1 LGLFVDSNLNLLFYC
16 FLCVLGQ
23 FFLLYVTLNMN
34 NKLGEVIMGVV
45 VATWTRP
52 FLHELLE
59 EIPKDVES
67 LIDVGCGRGIVGA
80 MTRIY
85 RTPKRL
91 VGVDIFQDYIDFCKK
106 YSIYDELH
114 RLDLRKAPLPFSDR
128 EFTVATCI
136 ETIEHLPKQQGEKLL
151 DELHRIAD
159 VVIVST
165 PSAFFRQP
173 KSHVKN
179 NPFQAHVSKWTVED
193 FKKRGYDVKGA
204 GALAAHKLAIPTRKL
219 SCRFPQL
226 HQFLLAKTKHRE

>member
-1 LGLFVDSNLNLLFYC
+1 
-16 FLCVLGQ
+16 
-23 FFLLYVTLNMN
+23 MEP
-34 NKLGEVIMGVV
+34 K

-91 VGVDIFQDYIDFCKK
+91 VGVDIFQDYVDFCRK
-106 YSIYDELH
+106 YCIYDELH
-114 RLDLRKAPLPFSDR
+114 CLDLRKTPLPFKDR
-128 EFTVATCI
+128 EFSVATCI
-136 ETIEHLPKQQGEKLL
+136 ETIEHLPKKHGEGLL

-165 PSAFFRQP
+165 PSVFFRQP
-173 KSHVKN
+173 EDHVGR

-193 FKKRGYDVKGA
+193 FKRRGFDVKGV
-204 GALAAHKLAIPTRKL
+204 GELAVRTLAIPTRKL
-219 SCRFPQL
+219 TCRFPRL
-226 HQFLLAKTKHRE
+226 HQFLLAKSKRG

>member
-1 LGLFVDSNLNLLFYC
+1 MEL
-16 FLCVLGQ
+16 
-23 FFLLYVTLNMN
+23 
-34 NKLGEVIMGVV
+34 E

-114 RLDLRKAPLPFSDR
+114 RLDLRQTPLPFQDN

-136 ETIEHLPKQQGEKLL
+136 ETIEHLPKNRGEKLL
-151 DELHRIAD
+151 EELHRIAD
-159 VVIVST
+159 TIIVST
-165 PSAFFRQP
+165 PSVYFKQP
-173 KSHVKN
+173 KSHVKR
-179 NPFQAHVSKWTVED
+179 NPFQAHISKWTVED
-193 FKKRGYDVKGA
+193 FKKRGYNVKGVGNIA
-204 GALAAHKLAIPTRKL
+204 MHKLAIPTRKVT
-219 SCRFPQL
+219 CRFPRL
-226 HQFLLAKTKHRE
+226 YQFLLAKTKGNK

>member
-1 LGLFVDSNLNLLFYC
+1 MEL
-16 FLCVLGQ
+16 
-23 FFLLYVTLNMN
+23 
-34 NKLGEVIMGVV
+34 E

-114 RLDLRKAPLPFSDR
+114 RLDLRRTPLPFQDN

-136 ETIEHLPKQQGEKLL
+136 ETIEHLPKNRGEKLL
-151 DELHRIAD
+151 EELHRIAD
-159 VVIVST
+159 TIIVST
-165 PSAFFRQP
+165 PSVYFKQP
-173 KSHVKN
+173 KSRVKN

-193 FKKRGYDVKGA
+193 FKKRGYNVKGVGNIA
-204 GALAAHKLAIPTRKL
+204 MHKFAIPPRKL
-219 SCRFPQL
+219 TCRFPQL
-226 HQFLLAKTKHRE
+226 YQFLLAKTKRGDNSNKTTHT

>member
-1 LGLFVDSNLNLLFYC
+1 MEL
-16 FLCVLGQ
+16 
-23 FFLLYVTLNMN
+23 
-34 NKLGEVIMGVV
+34 E

-85 RTPKRL
+85 RNPKRL

-114 RLDLRKAPLPFSDR
+114 RLDLRQTPLPFQNN

-136 ETIEHLPKQQGEKLL
+136 ETIEHLPKNSGENLL
-151 DELHRIAD
+151 EELHRIAD
-159 VVIVST
+159 TIIVST
-165 PSAFFRQP
+165 PSAYFKQP
-173 KSHVKN
+173 KSHVKR

-193 FKKRGYDVKGA
+193 FKKRGYDVKGV
-204 GALAAHKLAIPTRKL
+204 GNLAAHKLAIPTRKL
-219 SCRFPQL
+219 TCRFPRL
-226 HQFLLAKTKHRE
+226 YQFLLAKTKRGERLE

>member
-1 LGLFVDSNLNLLFYC
+1 
-16 FLCVLGQ
+16 
-23 FFLLYVTLNMN
+23 MEP
-34 NKLGEVIMGVV
+34 K

-91 VGVDIFQDYIDFCKK
+91 VGVDIFQDYIDFCRK
-106 YSIYDELH
+106 YCIYDELH
-114 RLDLRKAPLPFSDR
+114 CLDLRKTPLPFKDR
-128 EFTVATCI
+128 EFSVATCI
-136 ETIEHLPKQQGEKLL
+136 ETIEHLPKKHGEGLL

-165 PSAFFRQP
+165 PSVFFRQP
-173 KSHVKN
+173 EDHVGC

-193 FKKRGYDVKGA
+193 FKRRGFDVKGV
-204 GALAAHKLAIPTRKL
+204 GELAVRTLAIPTRKL
-219 SCRFPQL
+219 TCRFPRL
-226 HQFLLAKTKHRE
+226 HQFLLAKSKRG

>member
-1 LGLFVDSNLNLLFYC
+1 
-16 FLCVLGQ
+16 
-23 FFLLYVTLNMN
+23 
-34 NKLGEVIMGVV
+34 MGTE

-128 EFTVATCI
+128 EFAVATCI

>member
-1 LGLFVDSNLNLLFYC
+1 MES
-16 FLCVLGQ
+16 
-23 FFLLYVTLNMN
+23 
-34 NKLGEVIMGVV
+34 E

-91 VGVDIFQDYIDFCKK
+91 VGVDIFQGYIDFCKK

-114 RLDLRKAPLPFSDR
+114 RLDLRQTPLPFQNR
-128 EFTVATCI
+128 EFSVATCI
-136 ETIEHLPKQQGEKLL
+136 ETIEHLPKKQGEKLL
-151 DELHRIAD
+151 EELHRIAD
-159 VVIVST
+159 TVIVST
-165 PSAFFRQP
+165 PSAYFKQP
-173 KSHVKN
+173 KSHVKR

-193 FKKRGYDVKGA
+193 FKKRGYNVKGV
-204 GALAAHKLAIPTRKL
+204 GNLAMHKLAIPTRKL
-219 SCRFPQL
+219 TSRFPRL
-226 HQFLLAKTKHRE
+226 YQFLLAKTKRGERLE

>member
-1 LGLFVDSNLNLLFYC
+1 MES
-16 FLCVLGQ
+16 Q
-23 FFLLYVTLNMN
+23 
-34 NKLGEVIMGVV
+34 

-106 YSIYDELH
+106 YNIYDELH
-114 RLDLRKAPLPFSDR
+114 RLDLRRTPLPFQDN
-128 EFTVATCI
+128 EFTVATCV
-136 ETIEHLPKQQGEKLL
+136 ETIEHLPKNHGEKLL
-151 DELHRIAD
+151 EELHRIAETI
-159 VVIVST
+159 IVST
-165 PSAFFRQP
+165 PSVYFRQP

-179 NPFQAHVSKWTVED
+179 NPFQAHISKWTVED
-193 FKKRGYDVKGA
+193 FKKRGYNVKGVGNIA
-204 GALAAHKLAIPTRKL
+204 MHKLAIPTRKL
-219 SCRFPQL
+219 TCRFPRL
-226 HQFLLAKTKHRE
+226 YQFLLAKTKRGEKLE

>member
-1 LGLFVDSNLNLLFYC
+1 MFRGNSFIFS
-16 FLCVLGQ
+16 
-23 FFLLYVTLNMN
+23 VTLSIN
-34 NKLGEVIMGVV
+34 NKLGAYVMDSE

-114 RLDLRKAPLPFSDR
+114 RLDLRKTPLPFNDN
-128 EFTVATCI
+128 EFSVATCI
-136 ETIEHLPKQQGEKLL
+136 EMIEHLPKRQGEQLL

-159 VVIVST
+159 TVIVST
-165 PSAFFRQP
+165 PSAYFRQP
-173 KSHVKN
+173 KGHVVRN
-179 NPFQAHVSKWTVED
+179 QFQEHISKWTVGD
-193 FKKRGYDVKGA
+193 FKKRGYDVKGV
-204 GALAAHKLAIPTRKL
+204 GYLAAHKFAIPTRKL
-219 SCRFPQL
+219 TCRFPRL
-226 HQFLLAKTKHRE
+226 HQFLLAKTKGRE